1 MANNQTGAPT
11 NTFVTPGVTF
21 GTSLEYQLLGTYS
34 TTPFMQICNDVAA
47 RCHCNLTFL
56 PDLCKPTDPMQA
68 HFHIAYAQFD
78 MVGPSDIDRTS
89 LAHQLNILIVQNKT
103 TDFDHSAAPSRQIDL
118 FENSQIEDDGEADTC
133 FALNVS
139 GHCLQ
144 RWELQD
150 ITCLMYIFTEKD
162 KDLPT
167 FTEHFR
173 QVIPYFDVDLTSHI
187 CSDIRVKKEV
197 NKSSKNKEPEITPMQ
212 FLHGIAIF
220 AQRNIM
226 LNLLPKSPI
235 FPQKS
240 LLS

>member
-1 MANNQTGAPT
+1 MAKNQTGAPT
-11 NTFVTPGVTF
+11 STFVTPGVTF

-34 TTPFMQICNDVAA
+34 TAPFMQICNDVASH
-47 RCHCNLTFL
+47 CHCNLTFL

-103 TDFDHSAAPSRQIDL
+103 TDFDHSATPSRQIDL
-118 FENSQIEDDGEADTC
+118 FEKSQTEDDSDDDTC

-139 GHCLQ
+139 GHFLQ
-144 RWELQD
+144 RWELHD

-173 QVIPYFDVDLTSHI
+173 QVIPYFHPCSFSMASPSSHNATSCWI
-187 CSDIRVKKEV
+187 CFPEALFFRKNHYYHKLINNEKNFLLHPALLLWSRHVR
-197 NKSSKNKEPEITPMQ
+197 SKQ
-212 FLHGIAIF
+212 WH
-220 AQRNIM
+220 
-226 LNLLPKSPI
+226 
-235 FPQKS
+235 
-240 LLS
+240 

>member
-11 NTFVTPGVTF
+11 STFVTPGVTF

-34 TTPFMQICNDVAA
+34 TAPFMQICNDVASH
-47 RCHCNLTFL
+47 CHCNLTFL

-103 TDFDHSAAPSRQIDL
+103 TDFDRSAAPSRQIDL
-118 FENSQIEDDGEADTC
+118 FENSQTDNDHDDDIC

-144 RWELQD
+144 RWDLQD
-150 ITCLMYIFTEKD
+150 ITCLIYIFTEKD
-162 KDLPT
+162 KDLPA

-173 QVIPYFDVDLTSHI
+173 QTIPYFNVDLTSRI
-187 CSDIRVKKEV
+187 CGDSPVKEV
-197 NKSSKNKEPEITPMQ
+197 AAKSSKSKAQEITPTQ

-226 LNLLPKSPI
+226 LDLQPRSPI

>member
-103 TDFDHSAAPSRQIDL
+103 ADFVRSAAPLRQIDL
-118 FENSQIEDDGEADTC
+118 FENSQIEDDSDEDAC
-133 FALNVS
+133 FLLNVS
-139 GHCLQ
+139 GHFLQ
-144 RWELQD
+144 RWDLQD
-150 ITCLMYIFTEKD
+150 ITCLLYIFTEKD
-162 KDLPT
+162 KDLPV
-167 FTEHFR
+167 FTEHFH
-173 QVIPYFDVDLTSHI
+173 QVIPYFDVNLTSRI
-187 CSDIRVKKEV
+187 FNQMPDKEETAT
-197 NKSSKNKEPEITPMQ
+197 SSKNKTQKTTPKQ
-212 FLHGIAIF
+212 FLHGIAIS

-226 LNLLPKSPI
+226 LDLMPRSPI